1 MQQLFYT
8 HIAFERATL
17 GGQNADPTLRNLGA
31 DCNRAAMPGCSA
43 LSTSRGTARPD
54 ARPNARPA
62 APSVDLTVLSDLLS
76 FHVRMLSLE
85 VNRAYDRAF
94 ADTPL
99 VGGTG
104 KLTALMLIATN
115 PGISQGQVGIVL
127 SKDRPAMVRIID
139 HLEQEALVVR
149 TRAGGERRRYGLF
162 LTAQGRAS
170 TARYMRI
177 ALDYDEA
184 FFAVLNARERSDLGR
199 LLRKMRT
206 AYQAETLAVENMVLP
221 KPPERAGPGAS
232 STTKRSRRALPRK
245 P

>member
-1 MQQLFYT
+1 M
-8 HIAFERATL
+8 
-17 GGQNADPTLRNLGA
+17 RNPRCA
-31 DCNRAAMPGCSA
+31 
-43 LSTSRGTARPD
+43 
-54 ARPNARPA
+54 
-62 APSVDLTVLSDLLS
+62 VDLSVLSDLLS

-94 ADTPL
+94 AETPL
-99 VGGTG
+99 AGGTG

-139 HLEQEALVVR
+139 HLEQEGLV
-149 TRAGGERRRYGLF
+149 TRKRAAQERRRYGLF

-170 TARYMRI
+170 IARYMRL

-199 LLRKMRT
+199 LLRKMRA
-206 AYQAETLAVENMVLP
+206 AYQSETLAVENMVLAN
-221 KPPERAGPGAS
+221 PPDDASAGA
-232 STTKRSRRALPRK
+232 KRKGRRRRRAEPLR
-245 P
+245 

>member
-8 HIAFERATL
+8 SIAFERATPED
-17 GGQNADPTLRNLGA
+17 NMRNPRCA
-31 DCNRAAMPGCSA
+31 
-43 LSTSRGTARPD
+43 
-54 ARPNARPA
+54 
-62 APSVDLTVLSDLLS
+62 VDLSVLSDLLS

-94 ADTPL
+94 AETPL
-99 VGGTG
+99 AGGTG

-139 HLEQEALVVR
+139 ILEQEGLV
-149 TRAGGERRRYGLF
+149 TRKRAAQERRRYGLF

-170 TARYMRI
+170 IARYMRL

-199 LLRKMRT
+199 LLRKMRA
-206 AYQAETLAVENMVLP
+206 AYQSETLAVENMVLAN
-221 KPPERAGPGAS
+221 PPDDASAGA
-232 STTKRSRRALPRK
+232 KRKGRRRRRAEPLR
-245 P
+245 

>member
-1 MQQLFYT
+1 
-8 HIAFERATL
+8 
-17 GGQNADPTLRNLGA
+17 
-31 DCNRAAMPGCSA
+31 
-43 LSTSRGTARPD
+43 
-54 ARPNARPA
+54 
-62 APSVDLTVLSDLLS
+62 
-76 FHVRMLSLE
+76 MLSLE

-94 ADTPL
+94 AETPL
-99 VGGTG
+99 AGGTG

-139 HLEQEALVVR
+139 HLEQEGLVVR
-149 TRAGGERRRYGLF
+149 TRAARERRRYGLF
-162 LTAQGRAS
+162 LTAQGRTS
-170 TARYMRI
+170 IARYMRI

-221 KPPERAGPGAS
+221 KPRDAAGLAGRS
-232 STTKRSRRALPRK
+232 KGKRVRRIGPRK

>member
-1 MQQLFYT
+1 
-8 HIAFERATL
+8 
-17 GGQNADPTLRNLGA
+17 
-31 DCNRAAMPGCSA
+31 
-43 LSTSRGTARPD
+43 
-54 ARPNARPA
+54 
-62 APSVDLTVLSDLLS
+62 
-76 FHVRMLSLE
+76 MLSLE

-99 VGGTG
+99 AGGTG

-139 HLEQEALVVR
+139 HLEQEGLVAR
-149 TRAGGERRRYGLF
+149 TRAAQERRRYGLF

-170 TARYMRI
+170 IARYMRI

-199 LLRKMRT
+199 LLRKMR
-206 AYQAETLAVENMVLP
+206 ARYQAETLAVENMVLP
-221 KPPERAGPGAS
+221 RAPGAS
-232 STTKRSRRALPRK
+232 GSAAGGKTKPLRRALPRG